1 MKIYKIYTKLVRLF
15 QYYRVDE
22 PHYSAI
28 NILQKSLNIPYSQ
41 VDTKQ
46 TMFSSCSSH
55 YYLKQIQRMYLKR
68 RAMMPIQYVIG
79 EWEFRDLLLKMKP
92 PVLIPRN
99 ETSYL
104 VELVNKLSKQKQQ
117 SQFLEI
123 GIGTG
128 AISLSLLKENSQ
140 FTGVA
145 IDKQPF
151 CIQLARQNLNLN
163 KINSQRLQL
172 IHIECLQ
179 FFQNIETQN
188 PTQQFDFIVSNPPYI
203 PTNMVKNLDKQ
214 VRNFEDKVALDGG
227 SDGLDIVKQIL
238 NFGHQVLKVGGYIA
252 LEVDVTHN
260 LLLEQYFQNN
270 TYGWKDKYKNAQFF
284 KDQYER
290 DRFCV
295 FFK

>member
-1 MKIYKIYTKLVRLF
+1 MKIYRIYTKLVRLF
-15 QYYRVDE
+15 QYHHVDE

-41 VDTKQ
+41 VDTNQ
-46 TMFSSCSSH
+46 TMFSSCFSH
-55 YYLKQIQRMYLKR
+55 YYLNQIQRMYFKR

-79 EWEFRDLLLKMKP
+79 EWEFRDVKLKMKP

-104 VELVNKLSKQKQQ
+104 VELVNKLSKQKQKC
-117 SQFLEI
+117 QFLEI

-128 AISLSLLKENSQ
+128 AISLSLLKENNQ

-151 CIQLARQNLNLN
+151 CIKLARQNLNLN
-163 KINSQRLQL
+163 KIDSQRLQL

-179 FFQNIETQN
+179 FFQNIVNQN
-188 PTQQFDFIVSNPPYI
+188 PTQQFDFMVSNPPYI
-203 PTNMVKNLDKQ
+203 PTNMVNNLDKQ
-214 VRNFEDKVALDGG
+214 VRKFEDKVALDGG

-238 NFGHQVLKVGGYIA
+238 DYGYQVLKEEGFLA

-260 LLLEQYFQNN
+260 TLLEQYFENN
-270 TYGWKDKYKNAQFF
+270 TYGWKDKYKKAQFF